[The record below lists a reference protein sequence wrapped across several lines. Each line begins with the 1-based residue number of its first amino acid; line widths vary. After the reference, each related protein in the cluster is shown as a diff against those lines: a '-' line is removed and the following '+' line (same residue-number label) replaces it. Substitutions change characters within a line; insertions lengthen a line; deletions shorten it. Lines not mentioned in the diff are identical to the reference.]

1 MYVVKFKKTTSS
13 VSPAFPKKVK
23 ENKAWS
29 NSDKTWFRIPPLVSP
44 AVLLPAAAAAVL
56 TTSGLGTAAATA
68 CAAAAPDPAAAA
80 GAGAITY
87 YPVKAVDVDV
97 KGLRSLLRR
106 EQNSRVYHLK
116 IEMAAAVVLLA
127 SDNSTLNKKAS
138 ISGLV
143 AFDRVLWE

>member
-1 MYVVKFKKTTSS
+1 M
-13 VSPAFPKKVK
+13 
-23 ENKAWS
+23 
-29 NSDKTWFRIPPLVSP
+29 
-44 AVLLPAAAAAVL
+44 
-56 TTSGLGTAAATA
+56 GTAAATA
-68 CAAAAPDPAAAA
+68 CATAAPDPAAA

-127 SDNSTLNKKAS
+127 SISSTLNKKAS
-138 ISGLV
+138 IIGLV
-143 AFDRVLWE
+143 AFDRVFMGMN

>member
-1 MYVVKFKKTTSS
+1 M
-13 VSPAFPKKVK
+13 
-23 ENKAWS
+23 ENKAWF
-29 NSDKTWFRIPPLVSP
+29 NIDQTWFRIPPLVSP
-44 AVLLPAAAAAVL
+44 AVSLPAAAAAVL

-68 CAAAAPDPAAAA
+68 CAAAAPDPAAA

-138 ISGLV
+138 IIGLV
-143 AFDRVLWE
+143 AFDRVFMGMN